1 MGSRGKGKLMQDALS
16 QALSAL
22 QEKVAGRA
30 ADGSVRLDFT
40 DLGALRLDEQG
51 ARFDDGSDADCT
63 IRADLDTFK
72 AMFDGDLSPTS
83 AFMTGRIKIEGD
95 MGVAMKVASL
105 LG

>member
-1 MGSRGKGKLMQDALS
+1 MQDALS
-16 QALSAL
+16 QALGAL
-22 QEKVAGRA
+22 QEKVGGRA
-30 ADGSVRLDFT
+30 VDGSVRLDFT
-40 DLGALRLDEQG
+40 DLGALRLDGEG